1 MVCRRRSPGQERS
14 SIKTEV
20 AVRGFVELRPA
31 EHPVDAYRQPSTKR
45 RSAKPRAAT
54 SSSIPARL
62 ISRAAMDDEMIPAP
76 RSGFNPL
83 PHTNHLPY
91 IVQAPGTPPPR
102 CHAATPR
109 KPRRSPPVHRLQS
122 IPPPPL
128 APQYAPPLPRRAFS
142 PSRLARPRLALRN
155 HCQRA

>member
-45 RSAKPRAAT
+45 RSAKPLAAT

-83 PHTNHLPY
+83 GGRRWRESGEAMA
-91 IVQAPGTPPPR
+91 VWRWRRGDGGVSRVAWSGR
-102 CHAATPR
+102 EGGMVRAAW
-109 KPRRSPPVHRLQS
+109 
-122 IPPPPL
+122 
-128 APQYAPPLPRRAFS
+128 
-142 PSRLARPRLALRN
+142 
-155 HCQRA
+155 